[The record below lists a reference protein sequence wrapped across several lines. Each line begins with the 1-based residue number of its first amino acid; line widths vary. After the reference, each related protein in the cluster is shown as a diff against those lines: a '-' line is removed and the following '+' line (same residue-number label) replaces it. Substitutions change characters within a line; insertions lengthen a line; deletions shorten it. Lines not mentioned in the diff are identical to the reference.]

1 MKKHTIKFLS
11 LLCMTVIL
19 YTSCKKD
26 ALQSQENNF
35 EQKETKA
42 SAGIPIVLGAKQTNA
57 YTVENMLEAYK
68 NMKAKENLS
77 RNSSTS
83 TSSLV
88 LPDLATMQQ
97 ILVANTKYVRVLPKN
112 DEDFDSLREVY
123 DTLEFSDFPLDYDL
137 SQIGNYY
144 HDPTLPDSQITWQ
157 YVVLKKSDNISSYFQ
172 QQTLTDNI
180 FLAENSPYYNQFPET
195 FWDQL
200 EATALQQ
207 IGQGNKL
214 ANPTSPSSARYRPNG
229 NIKVL
234 DDQLEQIIGLEGA
247 KIMAY
252 ASWRHSKAYT
262 DINGNFSGNHTFIT
276 KCSYFIK
283 WESDNHRGRKY
294 DIRSGWYGQAWTF
307 LQGNSY
313 NACYKTLDRSFQT
326 GLPLFYASIH
336 RGIYDVYFHD
346 PFGLSNPRIR
356 LKIWGK
362 DGGFLVNPTGTG
374 ITHPI
379 ASIVGGPD
387 IKIWRYEKFQN
398 NPTVFEKNTLRIYG
412 TTVHEVGHCIQRSLG
427 IAQFSFCSNLIRESW
442 ADCVEWCFVMHKYNA
457 PNSIYSSNTN
467 FNVIN
472 DIMVGAGK
480 TIGRYPF
487 VNLLNY
493 DWNNPDNSKISRA
506 YSPLFID
513 IIDNSP
519 INSSWRKWG
528 KDANGN
534 SIIVSSGFLGEKVS
548 NYTLKEIE
556 NCLAN
561 KDWSVSWRANLDH
574 VKTWLY
580 NNSTNPTKYSLETYL
595 NFYFTNY
602 EGN

>member
-11 LLCMTVIL
+11 LLCITVML

-26 ALQSQENNF
+26 ALQNQENNF

-68 NMKAKENLS
+68 NLKAKENLS
-77 RNSSTS
+77 RNSSAS

-97 ILVANTKYVRVLPKN
+97 ILVANTKYVRILPRN

-137 SQIGNYY
+137 SQVGNYY

-172 QQTLTDNI
+172 QELITGNI
-180 FLAENSPYYNQFPET
+180 FLAENSPYYNQYPES
-195 FWDQL
+195 FWDNL
-200 EATALQQ
+200 EAAALQRV
-207 IGQGNKL
+207 GQSDKL
-214 ANPTSPSSARYRPNG
+214 VNPTSPSSARYRPNG

-234 DDQLEQIIGLEGA
+234 DDQLAQIIGLEGA

-313 NACYKTLDRSFQT
+313 NACYKTLDRNFQT

-362 DGGFLVNPTGTG
+362 DGGYLVNPNGTG
-374 ITHPI
+374 IFHPI

-387 IKIWRYEKFQN
+387 IVIWRYEQYTN
-398 NPTVFEKNTLRIYG
+398 GPVFEKNTLKTYG
-412 TTVHEVGHCIQRSLG
+412 TTVHEVGHAIQRSLG
-427 IAQFSFCSNLIRESW
+427 VAQFAFCSNLIRESW

-457 PNSIYSSNTN
+457 PNSIYASDTRFNVLNSPQVGANLNYIEYPSTN
-467 FNVIN
+467 FIYNFDRNVS
-472 DIMVGAGK
+472 K
-480 TIGRYPF
+480 
-487 VNLLNY
+487 VNLSY
-493 DWNNPDNSKISRA
+493 T
-506 YSPLFID
+506 PLFID
-513 IIDNSP
+513 IIDKVPCNSQFSR
-519 INSSWRKWG
+519 N
-528 KDANGN
+528 DFNNGIAVCTKEVVGGY
-534 SIIVSSGFLGEKVS
+534 S
-548 NYTLKEIE
+548 LKEIE

-561 KDWSVSWRANLDH
+561 KDWSVSWSANLDH

-580 NNSTNPTKYSLETYL
+580 NNSTNPTKYALEPYL
-595 NFYFTNY
+595 QWYYNY
-602 EGN
+602 YKGN